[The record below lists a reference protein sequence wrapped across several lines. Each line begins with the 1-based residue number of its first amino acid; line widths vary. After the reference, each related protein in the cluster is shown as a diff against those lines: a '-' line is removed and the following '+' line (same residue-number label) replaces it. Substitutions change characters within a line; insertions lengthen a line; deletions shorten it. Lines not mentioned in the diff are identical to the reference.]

1 MLVNSFVVCNRFVYL
16 PDCGH
21 CIEVE
26 GMDHWMGMNG
36 EEKSEIQMKCC
47 PRCKT
52 IIRTCLRYGGIL
64 KKNYEDI
71 VLVKRKLLDSLGSP
85 QAFISEMKPKVEAV
99 LYTNGVLK
107 NSLNHPISLKFDKM
121 LLDLLHKMEPLK
133 RQGTLIP
140 RTLDADERHMIQVK
154 LDLVDRMLEHLKK
167 AIKPELAKTPNLM
180 LHLLEIRKEPSV
192 ATMKPELLEDLVLR
206 TERLLDSLQG
216 RQRMSD
222 AEYQDIV
229 HELSRFSYI
238 RSFYLLKSS
247 PNYDGNVRCNED
259 KALIES
265 LLMKNV
271 KKLTDGDKTR
281 LKKVMQTLA
290 EKLKT
295 GLGISDEERQQILK
309 AVGLGQGHWY
319 KCPNG
324 HIYAIGECGG
334 AMQTGKC
341 NECGAQIGGGSH
353 TLLASN
359 QHAGEMDGS
368 RHAAW
373 SEQAN
378 NFANWDLNDL
388 N

>member
-1 MLVNSFVVCNRFVYL
+1 
-16 PDCGH
+16 
-21 CIEVE
+21 
-26 GMDHWMGMNG
+26 
-36 EEKSEIQMKCC
+36 
-47 PRCKT
+47 
-52 IIRTCLRYGGIL
+52 
-64 KKNYEDI
+64 
-71 VLVKRKLLDSLGSP
+71 
-85 QAFISEMKPKVEAV
+85 
-99 LYTNGVLK
+99 
-107 NSLNHPISLKFDKM
+107 
-121 LLDLLHKMEPLK
+121 
-133 RQGTLIP
+133 
-140 RTLDADERHMIQVK
+140 
-154 LDLVDRMLEHLKK
+154 
-167 AIKPELAKTPNLM
+167 
-180 LHLLEIRKEPSV
+180 
-192 ATMKPELLEDLVLR
+192 MKPELLEDLVLR